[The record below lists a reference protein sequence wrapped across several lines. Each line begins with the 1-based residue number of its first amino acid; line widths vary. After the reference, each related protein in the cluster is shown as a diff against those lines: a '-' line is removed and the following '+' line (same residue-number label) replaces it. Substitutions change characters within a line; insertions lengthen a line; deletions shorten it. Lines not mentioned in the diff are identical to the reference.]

1 LVIIYKQS
9 KILFQH
15 SIVDNNCNYIKQ
27 DYTNMKKPSEF
38 IFENEIDLNK
48 GLLITLLGNL
58 MLISLGVGKLNLI
71 VPKPII
77 DAK

>member
-1 LVIIYKQS
+1 
-9 KILFQH
+9 
-15 SIVDNNCNYIKQ
+15 
-27 DYTNMKKPSEF
+27 MKKPSEF